1 MKKIK
6 LNSKGIT
13 LIALVI
19 TIIILIILEGVII
32 NLILGEN
39 GIIKKAKEAE
49 HKQTVGR
56 LLEKLELLK
65 GPIQIDEHTVNL
77 DNYLEKLDDFTEE
90 YKIKYVDKVDENNAY
105 VVLEEKYRFLIKD
118 TEDGNVEIIYEG
130 LAPILRLSE
139 TLGNYKYP
147 ESRTFT
153 VIENESG
160 GELSVSS
167 SDENIAIATISGN
180 IVTVKSGTKEG
191 SAIITVKSAATDKFG
206 ENRVRYTAIVGVGTL
221 NVTASPYNGAYDE
234 SEHGITVTCIP
245 NDANIEYSTD
255 GITYSTTKPTYT
267 NVGTYT
273 TYYKVSKA
281 GYKTVEGS
289 LTVTLTKATGDLTL
303 SKLSETYTYP
313 ASGTF
318 NVTNNLSGGKLSV
331 TTSNSNIATATI
343 SGNVV
348 TVKPGTTVGEA
359 TITVKSAETTNYNE
373 KTITHTAKVQ
383 NGTLNVTASPYNGAY
398 DGSEHGITVTCIPND
413 AKIEYS
419 TDGETYSTTKPTYTN
434 VGTYTTYYKVSKAG
448 YKTVEGSLTVT
459 LTKAT
464 GDLTLSKLSE
474 TYTYPASGTFNV
486 TNNLSGGKLSVTTS
500 NSNIATATI
509 SGNVVTVK
517 PGTTVGEATITVKSA
532 ETTNYNEKTITHTA
546 KVQNGTLKVTASPYN
561 GAYDGSG
568 HGITVT
574 CIPNDAKIEY
584 STDGKTYSTTKPTY
598 TNVGTYTTYYK
609 VSKAGYKMVEGSLTV
624 TIKDTTI
631 PSSATIVISG
641 STSVTTLPVSLS
653 AKVTHTDN
661 QSGVKIG
668 SCKYI
673 LNTSSAELGT
683 NPASYTGGTFS
694 SNGQTITIK
703 PSSVAKWYLHVLTVD
718 NAGNA
723 RETIK
728 GPITVAAKYHTH
740 TGNSTTGGGCYKKE
754 VYHSHTDSC
763 YTKCTGERVYQR
775 SDWSEGNKCYTY
787 TFKCY
792 KCGGITYHK
801 DVDLGYSK
809 ANLPCGNKVLTC
821 NKTTSTI
828 TYELN
833 CGKTEGKTIDSYTIS
848 Y

>member
-343 SGNVV
+343 SGNIV

-359 TITVKSAETTNYNE
+359 TITVKSA
-373 KTITHTAKVQ
+373 Q
-383 NGTLNVTASPYNGAY
+383 
-398 DGSEHGITVTCIPND
+398 
-413 AKIEYS
+413 
-419 TDGETYSTTKPTYTN
+419 
-434 VGTYTTYYKVSKAG
+434 
-448 YKTVEGSLTVT
+448 
-459 LTKAT
+459 
-464 GDLTLSKLSE
+464 
-474 TYTYPASGTFNV
+474 
-486 TNNLSGGKLSVTTS
+486 
-500 NSNIATATI
+500 
-509 SGNVVTVK
+509 
-517 PGTTVGEATITVKSA
+517 
-532 ETTNYNEKTITHTA
+532 TTNYNEKTITHTA